1 MNESKFNQEL
11 ELISIVLRVR
21 VTVSSLF
28 IPGGITPDGLY
39 LLVPRRRTVYVFIP
53 SEVALFEMP
62 CTFGKR

>member
-11 ELISIVLRVR
+11 ELISIVLR

-39 LLVPRRRTVYVFIP
+39 LLVPRRRTVYVFIL